1 MWQILAKTNCAVESF
16 AAKCLYWQQTKRR
29 RRKDCGCRFL
39 MTGHYWTLVHRLI
52 HILTRISRID
62 TPCLIATITMP
73 LIDFFLLPASPT
85 SVQFYYWPVLFS
97 LIKILTRKQTA
108 ITLIGPNFAMILC
121 TFSHYITPQHTLFI
135 YPSWCLCVTSFPLS
149 WFIEDFAFFFLKKT
163 K

>member
-1 MWQILAKTNCAVESF
+1 MCCWEFCSKVSLLATNKKKKKKRLRLPVSYDRTLLDIGASTDPHTDQD
-16 AAKCLYWQQTKRR
+16 QQNWHTLF
-29 RRKDCGCRFL
+29 DC
-39 MTGHYWTLVHRLI
+39 HYHY
-52 HILTRISRID
+52 
-62 TPCLIATITMP
+62 ATNR
-73 LIDFFLLPASPT
+73 FFLLPASPT